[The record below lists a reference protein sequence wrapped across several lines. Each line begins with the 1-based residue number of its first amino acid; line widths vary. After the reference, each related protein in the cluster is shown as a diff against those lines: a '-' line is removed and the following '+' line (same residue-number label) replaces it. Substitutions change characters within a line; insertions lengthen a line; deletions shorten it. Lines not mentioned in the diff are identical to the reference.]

1 MKMEEE
7 TGFSALLAG
16 LDRDP
21 RALRMKRYVQHGS
34 ISTYD
39 HCLRVARLSYAI
51 ARRLPV
57 SVEERSLVR
66 AAFLHDYFLYDWHTK
81 GDHLHGYHHA
91 AIAAENAERDFGLS
105 EKEMHT
111 IAFNLA
117 SSLRI
122 DIKFGI
128 RFAISEGE
136 TDSFFGKCLE
146 ITIPNEDVFN
156 VMGFLKSEFVF
167 GRLIIIFPSNR
178 IG

>member
-1 MKMEEE
+1 MRMEEE

-105 EKEMHT
+105 EKEMHIIKSHMWPLNRFSVPDSKEGWIVT
-111 IAFNLA
+111 LSDKIC
-117 SSLRI
+117 SLQ
-122 DIKFGI
+122 
-128 RFAISEGE
+128 E
-136 TDSFFGKCLE
+136 T
-146 ITIPNEDVFN
+146 VF
-156 VMGFLKSEFVF
+156 LRR
-167 GRLIIIFPSNR
+167 GREETAYGNHLVQ
-178 IG
+178 